1 MLSPKTFAE
10 GCNRT
15 NAKSRALDGIEQ
27 VLAKKYTAEVLL
39 PEVLL
44 LKTDGSQLPEDSPA
58 PVCSPDFAEN
68 PVPRPVGEQA
78 KAARAPE
85 SSLPSGFPV
94 ASVPRTRLV
103 FHPEPLNL
111 HSLLV
116 FGDCLAA
123 LANLEAQVCP
133 EFCLHMVLR
142 RLLLLGMKPA
152 SGLLVLV
159 QGFSSKI

>member
-44 LKTDGSQLPEDSPA
+44 LKIDGKDSPA

-68 PVPRPVGEQA
+68 PVPRHVGEQA

-94 ASVPRTRLV
+94 ASGVNDSACFP
-103 FHPEPLNL
+103 P
-111 HSLLV
+111 
-116 FGDCLAA
+116 
-123 LANLEAQVCP
+123 
-133 EFCLHMVLR
+133 
-142 RLLLLGMKPA
+142 
-152 SGLLVLV
+152 
-159 QGFSSKI
+159 

>member
-44 LKTDGSQLPEDSPA
+44 LKTDGKDSPA

-111 HSLLV
+111 PI
-116 FGDCLAA
+116 LA
-123 LANLEAQVCP
+123 
-133 EFCLHMVLR
+133 H
-142 RLLLLGMKPA
+142 LGRHR
-152 SGLLVLV
+152 G
-159 QGFSSKI
+159 